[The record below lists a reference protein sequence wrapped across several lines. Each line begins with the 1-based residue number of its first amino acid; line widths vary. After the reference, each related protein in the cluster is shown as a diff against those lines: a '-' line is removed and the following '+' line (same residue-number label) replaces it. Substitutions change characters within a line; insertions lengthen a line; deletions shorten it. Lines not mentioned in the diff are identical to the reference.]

1 MTINQMMDKLLSKYE
16 NKDISNMPVI
26 IKLKQKLI
34 DLKVFWGGNTEIDNV
49 KEVIEIIDSGKDK
62 ESN

>member
-16 NKDISNMPVI
+16 NKDISNMPAI